1 MNFDLL
7 PGSNVNCYTSKEF
20 PSKWMLTEL
29 LVGGGGGG
37 GDGHTMP
44 DQPNLL
50 PTPLL
55 VWRLLEEKKKEIKD
69 TPG

>member
-7 PGSNVNCYTSKEF
+7 PGSNINRYTGKEF
-20 PSKWMLTEL
+20 PSKCMLTEL
-29 LVGGGGGG
+29 LVGRG

-55 VWRLLEEKKKEIKD
+55 VWRLFEEKKKEIKD